1 MAASGSSG
9 EGECGGWAESVSALW
24 ELGGPAAA
32 PTLTEVEL
40 GADAYLGELTRVAV
54 TADGLRF
61 RSIHDGTTRVHYAT
75 DYDEGEC
82 GC

>member
-1 MAASGSSG
+1 
-9 EGECGGWAESVSALW
+9 
-24 ELGGPAAA
+24 
-32 PTLTEVEL
+32 
-40 GADAYLGELTRVAV
+40 VAV